1 MSTSLIYH
9 VFGIRGYR
17 YVSTEYRDG
26 HTCFRIEHKEF
37 SLRCPE
43 CRSRCVSKRGADLR
57 VWRTLPMGKRQT
69 FIELQ
74 VQRVYCR
81 KCHALRQVSTG
92 FSEPHKRYTLA
103 FERYALELLK
113 HMTILDVANHLG
125 VSWDTIKGIQ
135 KRYLHRKYSRPR
147 LAHVRQIAIDEISIG
162 AGHRYVTVVLDLE
175 TGAVLHV
182 GDGKGADALKPFFRR
197 LMRSGVKIEAVAMD
211 MSPAFIAAV
220 TNHIPSARIVFDH
233 FHVIKLMNDKLSE
246 FRRALFH
253 EASREMQAVLKG
265 IRWLLLKNPENL
277 SEGRSEHERLDA
289 ALKLNAPLA
298 IAYYMKEDLRQL
310 WCQSDKDAAGTFLND
325 WIARAIAAGIGMLKR
340 FADMLLKHRDGLLA
354 WYDYPISTGPLE
366 GTNNKI
372 QLMKRQAYG
381 FRDMQFFKLR
391 ILAIHQAKYALV
403 G

>member
-9 VFGIRGYR
+9 VYGIRGYQH
-17 YVSTEYRDG
+17 VKTEYKKGSTYFTIR
-26 HTCFRIEHKEF
+26 HNEH
-37 SLRCPE
+37 SLRCPL
-43 CRSRCVSKRGADLR
+43 CRSRNVIRRGSER
-57 VWRTLPMGKRQT
+57 RTYRTLPIGHSPT
-69 FIELQ
+69 FLVLR
-74 VQRVYCR
+74 VQKVYCPR
-81 KCHALRQVSTG
+81 CLVLRQVRTG
-92 FSEPHKRYTLA
+92 FSDPRKRYTSS

-113 HMTILDVANHLG
+113 HMTILDVADHLG
-125 VSWDTIKGIQ
+125 VSWDTIKDIQ
-135 KRYLHRKYSRPR
+135 KQYLHKRYSRPK

-197 LMRSGVKIEAVAMD
+197 LMRSGGTIEAVAMD
-211 MSPAFIAAV
+211 MSPSFISAV
-220 TNHIPSARIVFDH
+220 TNHIPSARIVFDR
-233 FHVIKLMNDKLSE
+233 FHVVKLMNHKLSE

-253 EASREMQAVLKG
+253 EASRQQKAVLKG

-277 SEGRSEHERLDA
+277 REGTNERNRLYA
-289 ALKLNAPLA
+289 ALRLNAPLA
-298 IAYYMKEDLRQL
+298 TAYYMKEDLRQL
-310 WCQSDKDAAGTFLND
+310 WLQRDRKAAVAFLDD
-325 WIARAIAAGIGMLKR
+325 WVGRATASGIGILKR
-340 FADMLLKHRDGLLA
+340 FAKLLVKHREGLLA

-381 FRDMQFFKLR
+381 FRDMEFFKLR
-391 ILAIHQAKYALV
+391 ILAIHQAKIAYV